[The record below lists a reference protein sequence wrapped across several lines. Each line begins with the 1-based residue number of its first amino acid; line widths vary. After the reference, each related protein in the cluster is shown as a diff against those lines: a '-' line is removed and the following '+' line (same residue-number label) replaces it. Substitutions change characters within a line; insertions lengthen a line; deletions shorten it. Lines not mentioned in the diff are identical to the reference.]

1 MLAIVVRMWL
11 DFFLGSKHRTCSALL
26 KLSAALIR
34 LQLASTNDESKLF
47 YYRYTMSLRVI
58 ADNEEGAINVLPE
71 NFFRAFS
78 LPVLWHTV

>member
-1 MLAIVVRMWL
+1 
-11 DFFLGSKHRTCSALL
+11 
-26 KLSAALIR
+26 
-34 LQLASTNDESKLF
+34 
-47 YYRYTMSLRVI
+47 MSLRVI